1 MPPRTPGALLPSV
14 DNEEH
19 AGVSAIRPNDS
30 VDVRQ
35 ETGCPTHRRR
45 GGSSSSTRFPS
56 RGAKF
61 NDSICELTA
70 RQSMRALSWPR
81 RTSPTAQRSAQP
93 ALGSS
98 PGSQGCRRGKTV
110 LRAPWRRQQVAPRR
124 ERSASPRHRAS
135 DEQPVRADPAAISVV
150 TQPGPVDQARRVVLD
165 QRPALPRRRARQGS
179 PVLETARPHPPQR
192 RRVRGRRHRQRRP
205 ARGAIRRRRRP
216 ARPRRRPPLPQVLT
230 DPAVVRV
237 RQCCQGTTVTGQRAV
252 AHQAGRQRPDK
263 PGARRLGCADDDQL
277 GGPVRRSGSV
287 R

>member
-1 MPPRTPGALLPSV
+1 MSSWACWPGRCRTRSTTGSTAQQAPAKDSSGPPRASPTITTASSTMPPRTPGAALLPSV

-19 AGVSAIRPNDS
+19 AGVSTIRPNDS

-61 NDSICELTA
+61 NDSICELPA
-70 RQSMRALSWPR
+70 RQSMRTPSWPR

-93 ALGSS
+93 ALGSR

-135 DEQPVRADPAAISVV
+135 
-150 TQPGPVDQARRVVLD
+150 
-165 QRPALPRRRARQGS
+165 RRAACPS
-179 PVLETARPHPPQR
+179 RP
-192 RRVRGRRHRQRRP
+192 G
-205 ARGAIRRRRRP
+205 
-216 ARPRRRPPLPQVLT
+216 
-230 DPAVVRV
+230 DN
-237 RQCCQGTTVTGQRAV
+237 
-252 AHQAGRQRPDK
+252 
-263 PGARRLGCADDDQL
+263 
-277 GGPVRRSGSV
+277 
-287 R
+287 

>member
-1 MPPRTPGALLPSV
+1 VSSWACWPGRCRNRSTTGSTAQQAPRERLIRTTTGVAHDHDRELDDATSNPGALLPSV

-135 DEQPVRADPAAISVV
+135 PRAACPSR
-150 TQPGPVDQARRVVLD
+150 PG
-165 QRPALPRRRARQGS
+165 GN
-179 PVLETARPHPPQR
+179 
-192 RRVRGRRHRQRRP
+192 
-205 ARGAIRRRRRP
+205 
-216 ARPRRRPPLPQVLT
+216 
-230 DPAVVRV
+230 
-237 RQCCQGTTVTGQRAV
+237 
-252 AHQAGRQRPDK
+252 
-263 PGARRLGCADDDQL
+263 
-277 GGPVRRSGSV
+277 
-287 R
+287 

>member
-1 MPPRTPGALLPSV
+1 VLVFLELGVTK
-14 DNEEH
+14 EH

-35 ETGCPTHRRR
+35 ETGCPTQRRR

-135 DEQPVRADPAAISVV
+135 
-150 TQPGPVDQARRVVLD
+150 
-165 QRPALPRRRARQGS
+165 RRAACPS
-179 PVLETARPHPPQR
+179 RP
-192 RRVRGRRHRQRRP
+192 GGNLRRHA
-205 ARGAIRRRRRP
+205 ARSGWIKRAGWCWIS
-216 ARPRRRPPLPQVLT
+216 
-230 DPAVVRV
+230 
-237 RQCCQGTTVTGQRAV
+237 GQPSLA
-252 AHQAGRQRPDK
+252 
-263 PGARRLGCADDDQL
+263 GARRGRGTRQGEPGPGNSPPASAATPSSSRTATPAAPPSPGSDQKTAPPRSPEAKAAASAGAHGPG
-277 GGPVRRSGSV
+277 GGPRSAVLPGDDGDGPARRGAPSRPPATRQAGCPAT
-287 R
+287 RMRR